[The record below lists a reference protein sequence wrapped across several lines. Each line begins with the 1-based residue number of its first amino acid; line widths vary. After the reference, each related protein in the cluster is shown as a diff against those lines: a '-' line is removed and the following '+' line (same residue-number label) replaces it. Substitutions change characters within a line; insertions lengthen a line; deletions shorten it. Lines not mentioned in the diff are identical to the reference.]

1 MFLRM
6 RSFTVLA
13 GLVAFAGVAYGDA
26 YATGQSSVGAFLFNV
41 GDNNNGGTG
50 LQIGESLFSVYN
62 SNFMVGFSGPG
73 SETQFVGNGII
84 DGGFD
89 AGTGL
94 GWSYFGENNT
104 SGDIST
110 NDGFSDASNVVG
122 SVNLATEDTYNE
134 LIYKITNNSSST
146 NEWFDLQVADGV
158 TAEVDLDNSTNE
170 FGQDEAL
177 QEFGYSN
184 SQGSFTGNTSSN
196 EAYAFTGDG
205 FGENDGTDTFD
216 FVSNSI
222 TDYYTARLK
231 PGQTVYFAIV
241 TENYSQVGA
250 AVTTPS
256 PAAVIPFA
264 LGLLGARRRRKTS

>member
-1 MFLRM
+1 M
-6 RSFTVLA
+6 RSFAVLS
-13 GLVAFAGVAYGDA
+13 GLGVAAGVAFGDA
-26 YATGQSSVGAFLFNV
+26 YATGESSVGAFLFNV

-50 LQIGESLFSVYN
+50 LQVSESLFSVYN
-62 SNFMVGFSGPG
+62 SNFMVGSSGPG
-73 SETQFVGNGII
+73 SFSQSVGNGLI
-84 DGGFD
+84 DSGFD
-89 AGTGL
+89 AGTGA
-94 GWSYFGENNT
+94 GWSYFGENDT

-110 NDGFSDASNVVG
+110 NEGFSDASDVIGHTNE
-122 SVNLATEDTYNE
+122 ATEDTYNE
-134 LIYKITNNSSST
+134 LIYKITNKSAT
-146 NEWFDLQVADGV
+146 KNEWFDLQVADGV
-158 TAEVDLDNSTNE
+158 AAEVTLDNSDNE

-184 SQGSFTGNTSSN
+184 SQGAFTGNTSTN

-216 FVSNSI
+216 YVSNSI
-222 TDYYTARLK
+222 TDYYSARLK

-256 PAAVIPFA
+256 PAAVVPFA
-264 LGLLGARRRRKTS
+264 LGLIGARKRRNKRS